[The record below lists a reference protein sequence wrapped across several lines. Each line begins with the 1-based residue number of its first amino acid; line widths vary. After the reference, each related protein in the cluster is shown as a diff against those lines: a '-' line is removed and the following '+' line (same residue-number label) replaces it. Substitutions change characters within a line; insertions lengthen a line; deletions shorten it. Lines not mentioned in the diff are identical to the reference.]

1 MLRIGTDSVRS
12 TARTGVSGFH
22 STEFGYPLSA
32 QSPLRL
38 HALEYRSREGLR
50 VVGPCFDGP
59 KTAFRGSI
67 VVSIPACHAGDPG
80 SIPGLGV
87 PLCMRSRVTHNLS
100 CFFGSTVGKAVD

>member
-1 MLRIGTDSVRS
+1 MRTDVKLRPLSSGGWMLRIGTDSVRS

-87 PLCMRSRVTHNLS
+87 S
-100 CFFGSTVGKAVD
+100 FFWFCSFGV